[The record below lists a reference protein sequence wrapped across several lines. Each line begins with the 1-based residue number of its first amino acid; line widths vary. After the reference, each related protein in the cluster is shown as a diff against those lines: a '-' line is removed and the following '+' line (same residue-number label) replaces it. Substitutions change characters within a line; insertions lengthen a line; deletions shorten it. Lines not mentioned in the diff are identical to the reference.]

1 MPLASHRAD
10 DNPALP
16 LLLFLFLA
24 LGALAHSGHLAS
36 VHDTVAAVALRLKAQ
51 LPEAELRN
59 LTATTAEGVLTLAER
74 EVLGAHHL
82 TFRMNAPAVVTVFHE
97 APPDSAPFW
106 LAERGFQPTGE
117 VLDAAGKSFAG
128 RARAFPPGEVGL
140 GVNSLQ
146 GGGEHY
152 FVALRPV
159 NPADSLAVTD
169 LYPGQLRL
177 GELCAG
183 AQPWADRDAAF
194 TNVPPALAGQ
204 ILLRTERARRN
215 DAQLVNIFRWTPHPA
230 NARPD
235 QLVLTWSGDPKTTQA
250 IQWRTD
256 TTVTRGRVA
265 WAKKADYLRPRPAR
279 LREVRAGAPERLED
293 RWLVNQPSVHRFT
306 AELTGLEP
314 GTTYLYSVGDGSRD
328 GWTELAEFTTA
339 PAGVAPFSFVYLG
352 DAQNGLDRWGTLLR
366 NCFRHRPDAAF
377 YLMAGDLVDRGNQR
391 DDWDS
396 FFHNA
401 AGIFDRRQ
409 LVPVLGNHE
418 NQGGHPTL
426 YLRQFRL
433 MTNGPAGL
441 EPERAYS
448 FEYGN
453 ALFVVLDS
461 NLPPAGQSEWLE
473 AQLAGSRATWK
484 FVTYHH
490 PAYSSAPNRD
500 NLALRNAWTP
510 LFDKHQVDLALQGHD
525 HAYLRTYPLRANQR
539 VASPKDGTVYVVSVS
554 GTKMY
559 PQDPRD
565 YTEFGMTNV
574 ATYQVLDLQI
584 SGHRLVYRAYDTEGV
599 LRDQLVVE
607 K

>member
-1 MPLASHRAD
+1 MPGPKRQFVWWPVLAAALVLRA
-10 DNPALP
+10 A
-16 LLLFLFLA
+16 
-24 LGALAHSGHLAS
+24 AHEGHQAS
-36 VHDTVAAVALRLKAQ
+36 VHDTVAAIALRLKAQ
-51 LPEAELRN
+51 LPEAELRRLDAARVQEF
-59 LTATTAEGVLTLAER
+59 LTAEER
-74 EVLGAHHL
+74 GVLGAHHVS
-82 TFRMNAPAVVTVFHE
+82 FQVNAPALVTVFRD
-97 APPDSAPFW
+97 PDLGDEPYW
-106 LAERGFQPTGE
+106 LAERGFQTTGE
-117 VLDAAGKSFAG
+117 SVGAGGKTFAG
-128 RARAFPPGEVGL
+128 WARAFPPGDVGL
-140 GVNSLQ
+140 GVNSFR

-152 FVALRPV
+152 FVTLRPV
-159 NPADSLAVTD
+159 NPADSLTVTD

-177 GELCAG
+177 GTLTNG
-183 AQPWADRDAAF
+183 APPWADRETAI
-194 TNVPPALAGQ
+194 TNASPSLAGQ
-204 ILLRTERARRN
+204 ILLRTERARRS
-215 DAQLVNIFRWTPHPA
+215 AGQLVNLFRWTEHPA
-230 NARPD
+230 TDRPD
-235 QLVLTWSGDPKTTQA
+235 QIVLTWSGDPKTTQA
-250 IQWRTD
+250 VQWRTSPA
-256 TTVTRGRVA
+256 VTRGRVA
-265 WAKKADYLRPRPAR
+265 YAKKSEYLRPRPVR
-279 LREVRAGAPERLED
+279 LREVRAGGPEVLED
-293 RWLVNQPSVHRFT
+293 AYLVNQPAVHRFT

-314 GTTYLYSVGDGSRD
+314 GTTYLYSVGDGSRG
-328 GWTELAEFTTA
+328 GWTEFAEFTTA
-339 PAGVAPFSFVYLG
+339 PAGGTPFSFVYLG

-409 LVPVLGNHE
+409 LVPVIGNHE

-441 EPERAYS
+441 EPERAYA

-461 NLPPAGQSEWLE
+461 NLRPETQSGWLE

-500 NLALRNAWTP
+500 NLALRDAWTP
-510 LFDKHQVDLALQGHD
+510 IFDRHRVDLALQGHD
-525 HAYLRTYPLRANQR
+525 HAYLRTYPMKANQR

-559 PQDPRD
+559 AQDPRD
-565 YTEFGMTNV
+565 YTEVGLTNV
-574 ATYQVLDLQI
+574 ATYQVLDLQV
-584 SGHRLVYRAYDTEGV
+584 SGNRLVYRAYDTEGV
-599 LRDQLVVE
+599 LRDQLVIE